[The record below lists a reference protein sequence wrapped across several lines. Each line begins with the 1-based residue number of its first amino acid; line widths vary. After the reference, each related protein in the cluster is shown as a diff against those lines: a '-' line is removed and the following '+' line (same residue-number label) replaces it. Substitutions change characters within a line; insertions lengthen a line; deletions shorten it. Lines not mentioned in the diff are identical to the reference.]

1 MGLSEILAAAA
12 LAGVLFFP
20 IFLAKYPKMLI
31 ILTLYRGMA
40 KSCHAGLFFRHLPR
54 RLPVFGQ

>member
-1 MGLSEILAAAA
+1 
-12 LAGVLFFP
+12 
-20 IFLAKYPKMLI
+20 MLI

-54 RLPVFGQ
+54 RLLAFGQWFDFTLVA